1 MTAAAAAATSQTL
14 RIEGE
19 FTIYRAMELK
29 PVLFAQP
36 PVTEVDLSGVTEFDS
51 SGLQLLLLAKKTA
64 LAQDRPFALVGHSQ
78 AVIDV
83 FELLDVA
90 GYFGDL
96 LPYRAG
102 AGAGAGASANVRSS
116 DGS

>member
-1 MTAAAAAATSQTL
+1 MTTGRAL

-29 PVLFAQP
+29 EVLFAEP
-36 PVTEVDLSGVTEFDS
+36 PVTEIDLSAVTELDS
-51 SGLQLLLLAKKTA
+51 SGVQLLMLAKKTA
-64 LAQDRPFALVGHSQ
+64 LAQGRPLNLVGHSE
-78 AVIDV
+78 AVIDA

-90 GYFGDL
+90 GYFGDPL
-96 LPYRAG
+96 VMRSRAK
-102 AGAGAGASANVRSS
+102 AGGGSGPATTATRSP

>member
-1 MTAAAAAATSQTL
+1 MTTVPAL

-29 PVLFAQP
+29 EVLFVDP
-36 PVTEVDLSGVTEFDS
+36 PVTAIDLSGVTEFDS
-51 SGLQLLLLAKKTA
+51 AGLQLLMLAKKAA
-64 LAQDRPFALVGHSQ
+64 LAQGRSMTLVGHSE

-83 FELLDVA
+83 FELLGVA
-90 GYFGDL
+90 GYFGDPL
-96 LPYRAG
+96 VMRSRSQATAG
-102 AGAGAGASANVRSS
+102 SGTTAATRSP

>member
-1 MTAAAAAATSQTL
+1 MTTGQML

-36 PVTEVDLSGVTEFDS
+36 PVTEIDLSGVTEFDS
-51 SGLQLLLLAKKTA
+51 SGLQLLMLAKKTA
-64 LAQDRPFALVGHSQ
+64 VAQGRALVLLGRSP
-78 AVIDV
+78 VVVEV
-83 FELLDVA
+83 FELLGVA
-90 GYFGDL
+90 GYFDDPL
-96 LPYRAG
+96 TLR
-102 AGAGAGASANVRSS
+102 SNANAAVRSS

>member
-1 MTAAAAAATSQTL
+1 MTTGQTL

-29 PVLFAQP
+29 ALLFAQP
-36 PVTEVDLSGVTEFDS
+36 PVTEIDLSAVTELDS
-51 SGLQLLLLAKKTA
+51 SALQLLMLAKKTA
-64 LAQDRPFALVGHSQ
+64 LAQGRPLALVGHSE

-83 FELLDVA
+83 FELLDVV
-90 GYFGDL
+90 GYFGDPL
-96 LPYRAG
+96 VMRSRTPVG
-102 AGAGAGASANVRSS
+102 AGSGPATAAPRNF

>member
-1 MTAAAAAATSQTL
+1 MTTGRTL

-29 PVLFAQP
+29 SVLFAKP
-36 PVTEVDLSGVTEFDS
+36 SVTELDLSGVTELDS
-51 SGLQLLLLAKKTA
+51 SGLQLLMLAKKNA
-64 LAQDRPFALVGHSQ
+64 LSQGRQFNLVKHSE

-83 FELLDVA
+83 FKLLDVVS
-90 GYFGDL
+90 YFGDPL
-96 LPYRAG
+96 VVDS
-102 AGAGAGASANVRSS
+102 SAIAVATRNP

>member
-1 MTAAAAAATSQTL
+1 MTAAATGQTL

-36 PVTEVDLSGVTEFDS
+36 PVTEIDLSGVTEFDS
-51 SGLQLLLLAKKTA
+51 SGLQLLMLAKKTA
-64 LAQDRPFALVGHSQ
+64 VAQGRSLVLVGCSPV
-78 AVIDV
+78 VIEV
-83 FELLDVA
+83 FELLGVA
-90 GYFGDL
+90 GYFDDPL
-96 LPYRAG
+96 TIRSG
-102 AGAGAGASANVRSS
+102 ADAAVRSS

>member
-1 MTAAAAAATSQTL
+1 MTTGQTL

-29 PVLFAQP
+29 AVLFVDP
-36 PVTEVDLSGVTEFDS
+36 PVTAIDLSGVTELDS
-51 SGLQLLLLAKKTA
+51 SGLQLLMLAKKTA
-64 LAQDRPFALVGHSQ
+64 LAQGRALTLVGHSE

-90 GYFGDL
+90 SYFGDPL
-96 LPYRAG
+96 VTRSRGPA
-102 AGAGAGASANVRSS
+102 AAASGPAAARSP

>member
-1 MTAAAAAATSQTL
+1 MTTGQAL

-29 PVLFAQP
+29 AVLFVDP
-36 PVTEVDLSGVTEFDS
+36 PVTEIDLSGVTELDS
-51 SGLQLLLLAKKTA
+51 SGLQLLMLAKKTA
-64 LAQDRPFALVGHSQ
+64 LAQGRPLILLGHSE

-90 GYFGDL
+90 SYFGDPL
-96 LPYRAG
+96 VMRSRAP
-102 AGAGAGASANVRSS
+102 AAAASGSAAARSP

>member
-1 MTAAAAAATSQTL
+1 MTTGQTL

-29 PVLFAQP
+29 SALFAEP
-36 PVTEVDLSGVTEFDS
+36 PVTEIDLSAVTELDS
-51 SGLQLLLLAKKTA
+51 SGLQLLMLAKKNA
-64 LAQDRPFALVGHSQ
+64 LSQGRTLTLVKHSE

-90 GYFGDL
+90 GYFGTP
-96 LPYRAG
+96 LPARSRSQVSADNDV
-102 AGAGAGASANVRSS
+102 AASTARSS

>member
-1 MTAAAAAATSQTL
+1 MTTGQTL

-29 PVLFAQP
+29 ELLFAEP
-36 PVTEVDLSGVTEFDS
+36 PITEIDLSAVTEFDS
-51 SGLQLLLLAKKTA
+51 SGLQLLMLAKKTA
-64 LAQDRPFALVGHSQ
+64 LAQGRTLRLVGHSE
-78 AVIDV
+78 AVLDV

-90 GYFGDL
+90 GYFGDPL
-96 LPYRAG
+96 VMRSPAQ
-102 AGAGAGASANVRSS
+102 AGASTTARSS